1 MDKTSLAAYLLNKYG
16 QQLMTVKRKEISV
29 TTAMVRNDFTP
40 WLMFYTNREDD
51 PHAMAGTDGELDI
64 KCGALSAMLL
74 KIPVFFQPSLTN
86 DLGWVGVLI
95 TDKNER
101 TIKDL
106 VDSAWRSQGRGTR
119 TIQYID
125 LTDQDDGKENEY
137 QPEFITGRPTNAQK
151 EPEAPLPIQLRKM
164 KESYNYQIPLAQR
177 QEVNFYRQGQMVSDY
192 EDDYDDFTELYRTQ
206 PDYHGLTS
214 NQLRTYFGLRTQWRK
229 KKFPSFQKGMG
240 GYLILYASELVNCIG
255 CGSPTEAFDQFRR
268 VLNHYH
274 THLGPGMNINRL
286 AQEMV
291 LYYGLDHQRAAKVFK
306 NELAED
312 LRMHTFLHPEKH
324 SAKEVLAAFGEIS
337 SDYQKARL
345 YKEKPQE
352 YTELFALIWRQILA
366 EKERN
371 GYDFVG
377 YNLTVSTKMTGGDC
391 FEGLIFDDRLHSD
404 RVYQLDSLRSYR
416 IIHRQYNSSELHDFY
431 PVKSEIKKLFREVE
445 RATRIAFHL
454 GRPLKERKVDP
465 QIKDAI
471 QRGLA
476 DFQQQ
481 QEAAKVKQVPI
492 HLDNLDQIRDDAA
505 VTQEQLLT
513 DEEVDDGPILVD
525 PENVSRET
533 FSLEQ
538 PDDNDQQAGDG
549 QPAVASEPS
558 EPTDASSDQE
568 VNGDQPATD
577 LPDLTADEW
586 FFLSALVNHQPY
598 ETHLKKHFLMASLV
612 ADSVNEKLMDEIGD
626 TVIEFDEN
634 DQPQIIED
642 YLPDIQE
649 LLKKKEE

>member
-29 TTAMVRNDFTP
+29 TTAMVRDDCTP
-40 WLMFYTNREDD
+40 WLMFYTNKADD

-74 KIPVFFQPSLTN
+74 KIPVFFQPSLTT
-86 DLGWVGVLI
+86 DPGWVGVLI
-95 TDKNER
+95 TDKNEQ

-106 VDSAWRSQGRGTR
+106 VDSAWQSQGRGPK

-125 LTDQDDGKENEY
+125 LTDQDEGQGDY
-137 QPEFITGRPTNAQK
+137 QPEFITGRPANAHK
-151 EPEAPLPIQLRKM
+151 KPEAPLPPQLRKM

-177 QEVNFYRQGQMVSDY
+177 QEVNFFRQGQMVSDY
-192 EDDYDDFTELYRTQ
+192 EDNYDDFTELYRTQ
-206 PDYHGLTS
+206 PDYHGLTD
-214 NQLRTYFGLRTQWRK
+214 NQLRTYFGLRTKWRQ
-229 KKFPSFQKGMG
+229 KKFPRYQKGMG

-255 CGSPTEAFDQFRR
+255 CGSPAEAFDQLRR
-268 VLNHYH
+268 VLKHYQV
-274 THLGPGMNINRL
+274 HLGPGVKVERL
-286 AQEMV
+286 SKEMV
-291 LYYGLDHQRAAKVFK
+291 LYYGLDHKRAARVFQE
-306 NELAED
+306 ELAD
-312 LRMHTFLHPEKH
+312 DFRMHTFLYPDKH
-324 SAKEVLAAFGEIS
+324 SAEEVLQAFGEITP
-337 SDYQKARL
+337 DYQKARL

-352 YTELFALIWRQILA
+352 YTKLFALIWRQILA

-377 YNLTVSTKMTGGDC
+377 LNLALSTKMTGGDW

-416 IIHRQYNSSELHDFY
+416 IIHRQYNSNELHNFY
-431 PVKSEIKKLFREVE
+431 PIKSEIKKFFREVD

-454 GRPLKERKVDP
+454 GRPLKERPVDP

-476 DFQQQ
+476 DFQEK
-481 QEAAKVKQVPI
+481 QEAAKVKKVPI
-492 HLDNLDQIRDDAA
+492 HLDNLAQIRDDAA
-505 VTQEQLLT
+505 TTQEQLLT

-533 FSLEQ
+533 FSLD
-538 PDDNDQQAGDG
+538 PAGDDNEDQQ
-549 QPAVASEPS
+549 PADQST
-558 EPTDASSDQE
+558 TDEAANTQVNSD
-568 VNGDQPATD
+568 NDDTAD
-577 LPDLTADEW
+577 LPALTADEW

-598 ETHLKKHFLMASLV
+598 EAQMKKHFLMASLV
-612 ADSVNEKLMDEIGD
+612 ADSVNDKLMDEIGD

-642 YLPDIQE
+642 YLPDVQE

>member
-16 QQLMTVKRKEISV
+16 QRLMTVKCKEISV
-29 TTAMVRNDFTP
+29 TTAMVRNDFNP
-40 WLMFYTNREDD
+40 WLMFYTNKEDD

-74 KIPVFFQPSLTN
+74 KIPVFFQPSLTT
-86 DLGWVGVLI
+86 DPGWVGVLI
-95 TDKNER
+95 SDKNGR
-101 TIKDL
+101 IIKDL
-106 VDSAWRSQGRGTR
+106 VDSAWSEQGRGPR

-125 LTDQDDGKENEY
+125 LTDRNDEENEY

-151 EPEAPLPIQLRKM
+151 KPEAPLPIQLRKM

-206 PDYHGLTS
+206 PDYHGLTN
-214 NQLRTYFGLRTQWRK
+214 NQLRTYFALRTKWRK
-229 KKFPSFQKGMG
+229 KDFPPYRKGMG

-255 CGSPTEAFDQFRR
+255 CGSPTEAFDQLRR
-268 VLNHYH
+268 VLNHYQ
-274 THLGPGMNINRL
+274 THLGPGVNINRL

-291 LYYGLDHQRAAKVFK
+291 LYYGLDHQRAARVFK
-306 NELAED
+306 DELAED
-312 LRMHTFLHPEKH
+312 LWMHTFLYPEKH
-324 SAKEVLAAFGEIS
+324 SPKELLAAFGEIS
-337 SDYQKARL
+337 PDYQKARL
-345 YKEKPQE
+345 YKEKPTE
-352 YTELFALIWRQILA
+352 YTELFTLIWQQIIA
-366 EKERN
+366 EKERS

-377 YNLTVSTKMTGGDC
+377 LSLAVSTKMTSGDC
-391 FEGLIFDDRLHSD
+391 FAGLIFDDRLHSD

-416 IIHRQYNSSELHDFY
+416 IIQRQYNSSELYNFY
-431 PVKSEIKKLFREVE
+431 PIKAEIKKLFREVD

-454 GRPLKERKVDP
+454 GRPLKERPVDP

-471 QRGLA
+471 QRGLTA
-476 DFQQQ
+476 FHHQ
-481 QEAAKVKQVPI
+481 QEAAKVKRVPI

-505 VTQEQLLT
+505 VTQDQLLT
-513 DEEVDDGPILVD
+513 EEEVDDGPILVD

-533 FSLEQ
+533 FSLDN
-538 PDDNDQQAGDG
+538 PADNDQQSGDD
-549 QPAVASEPS
+549 QPTVASKPS
-558 EPTDASSDQE
+558 EQAPSNQE
-568 VNGDQPATD
+568 VSADQPTGD

-586 FFLSALVNHQPY
+586 FFLSALINHQPY
-598 ETHLKKHFLMASLV
+598 EAHLKKHFLMASLV
-612 ADSVNEKLMDEIGD
+612 ADSINDKLMDEIGD

-634 DQPQIIED
+634 DQPQIIKD
-642 YLPDIQE
+642 YLTDIQD